1 MSDASTNPQYSDTK
15 FHILLGVYVGA
26 WGIVPGL
33 TPKLIPLD
41 LEWAGIGLLAFSFG
55 AFMHAITFPC
65 TDTVAEVWG
74 SARAR
79 LMVYLGSATYAV
91 AIAFYIVGSKLPPA
105 PGWELNDAYVSIFSQ
120 ASRMIVGSIC
130 ATVVAQLLD
139 IYVFEKIKRAT
150 GEKWLWLRNNG
161 STAISQFVDTAIFY
175 SIAFYG
181 VIPNDQLPLLVIG
194 TYLVKLV
201 ITILD
206 TPVVYL
212 LVRWITGSWS
222 SKGDLSRKAAAA
234 RSDSP

>member
-1 MSDASTNPQYSDTK
+1 MNVSDRYSETK
-15 FHILLGVYVGA
+15 YHILLGIYVGA

-33 TPKLIPLD
+33 TPKLIPLNLD
-41 LEWAGIGLLAFSFG
+41 WTGIGILAFSFG

-79 LMVYLGSATYAV
+79 LMVYLGSSMYGV
-91 AIAFYIVGSKLPPA
+91 AILFYMVGTRLPAA
-105 PGWELNDAYVSIFSQ
+105 PGWELNDAYVAIFSL
-120 ASRMIVGSIC
+120 AERMIIASVC

-181 VIPNDQLPLLVIG
+181 VIPNDQLPLLVFG

-201 ITILD
+201 ITVVD
-206 TPVVYL
+206 TPIVYL
-212 LVRWITGSWS
+212 LVRWITDEWS
-222 SKGDLSRKAAAA
+222 SKGDLKR
-234 RSDSP
+234 

>member
-1 MSDASTNPQYSDTK
+1 MTGHTAYSETK

-41 LEWAGIGLLAFSFG
+41 LDWAGIGVLAFSYG

-65 TDTVAEVWG
+65 TDAVAEVWG
-74 SARAR
+74 AARAR
-79 LMVYLGSATYAV
+79 LMVYLGASVYAV
-91 AIAFYIVGSKLPPA
+91 AIAFYVLGTQLPPA
-105 PGWELNDAYVSIFSQ
+105 PGWELNEAYVSIFSQ
-120 ASRMIVGSIC
+120 AERMIIGSVC

-139 IYVFEKIKRAT
+139 IYVFERIKRAT

-181 VIPNDQLPLLVIG
+181 VIPNEALPLLVFG
-194 TYLVKLV
+194 TYIVKLLITV
-201 ITILD
+201 ID
-206 TPVVYL
+206 TPFVYL
-212 LVRWITGSWS
+212 IVRWITGSWTVA
-222 SKGDLSRKAAAA
+222 GGLRT
-234 RSDSP
+234 RPTG